1 MIDDAKLAMRGR
13 AVLLTMPARVAN
25 DLGSLQRGADEL
37 FWRGVLDPRDRA
49 LDQAL
54 VGRPR

>member
-1 MIDDAKLAMRGR
+1 MDA
-13 AVLLTMPARVAN
+13 LLPFAH
-25 DLGSLQRGADEL
+25 GADEL

-49 LDQAL
+49 LDQAM